1 MMCNMLFFFYLY
13 EKTELQTKIRFSHIS
28 KIFIYN

>member
-1 MMCNMLFFFYLY
+1 MMCNMLFFYLY
-13 EKTELQTKIRFSHIS
+13 EKTELQSKIQFSHIS